1 MTFKPLSLRQNNAE
15 VKPDIWRVE
24 DRDLLWVILSSNRPQ
39 HWECIFQIE
48 ECTLHVMLD
57 GYQDCSVISYNHRL
71 ENKGRHKKKS
81 PRRRIKQLKCYKAYM
96 NKRYMLCYFWIQAKK
111 KYLKSKHNYTDFLWD
126 AAYVGTRQHTR
137 FWKSAWD
144 RLNHDRST
152 TGGLRETKGKKD
164 WSEETE
170 K

>member
-48 ECTLHVMLD
+48 EWTLHVMLE

-81 PRRRIKQLKCYKAYM
+81 PQRRIKQLRWSVTKPIWTNETCYVTSEFRQKKSTLKV
-96 NKRYMLCYFWIQAKK
+96 NITTLNSFGMLPM
-111 KYLKSKHNYTDFLWD
+111 
-126 AAYVGTRQHTR
+126 
-137 FWKSAWD
+137 
-144 RLNHDRST
+144 
-152 TGGLRETKGKKD
+152 
-164 WSEETE
+164 
-170 K
+170 